1 MVKQKQSYKSPLIE
15 TIKVSSEG
23 MVCLSLTMMNAM
35 GLFDVSEGHGL
46 NDDTSGWGND
56 Y

>member
-1 MVKQKQSYKSPLIE
+1 MIKKKLSYEAPSVQSIM
-15 TIKVSSEG
+15 IASEG

>member
-1 MVKQKQSYKSPLIE
+1 MQAVMVA
-15 TIKVSSEG
+15 SEG
-23 MVCLSLTMMNAM
+23 LVCLSPALMNAM